1 MKKLILIISFSCVAI
16 GVNAQTKIKSP
27 EADTV
32 IYKTQIVEAACG
44 ECKLGMKVPGCQL
57 AVRINGKAYLV
68 EGADLD
74 DYGDAHAT
82 HGMCNAIRKAEVTG
96 KIEHDKFVATS
107 FKLLPVEAVKNK

>member
-1 MKKLILIISFSCVAI
+1 MKKLIAIIFFFCIAFS
-16 GVNAQTKIKSP
+16 VNAQTKIK
-27 EADTV
+27 AAQTDTT
-32 IYKTQIVEAACG
+32 IYKTQIVDAACG

-74 DYGDAHAT
+74 DYGDAHAA

-96 KIEHDKFVATS
+96 KVVNDKFVATS
-107 FKLLPVEAVKNK
+107 FKLLPVEPVQNK